1 MINLNDKQER
11 LALIERY
18 LETDTTVQEEQ
29 MLAEYY
35 ASHAIDGD
43 EEQVATL
50 IKMSHSEADASMMA
64 DTAEF
69 DRITV
74 RRKPAQMILRWSS
87 VAAAAIVLLLV
98 CLHIS
103 KPASGHA
110 QDNVYGV
117 STAQILEG
125 MEMISRIEVG
135 EIESVLAKPQGDRVV
150 ITVKLANGKER
161 SYSMTTDIDGN
172 SLSFTAFN

>member
-11 LALIERY
+11 LTLIERY
-18 LETDTTVQEEQ
+18 LEADTTVQEEQ

-35 ASHAIDGD
+35 ATHRPDAD

-50 IKMSHSEADASMMA
+50 IRMSYSEADASLMA
-64 DTAEF
+64 DTTEF

-74 RRKPAQMILRWSS
+74 RRKPVQMILRWSS

-98 CLHIS
+98 CLHIG
-103 KPASGHA
+103 KPASLQLPDSA
-110 QDNVYGV
+110 YGI

-161 SYSMTTDIDGN
+161 SYSMTSDIEGN

>member
-18 LETDTTVQEEQ
+18 LAADTTVQEEQ

-35 ASHAIDGD
+35 ASHQPDAD
-43 EEQVATL
+43 EEQIAAL
-50 IKMSHSEADASMMA
+50 IKLSHPNASDII

-74 RRKPAQMILRWSS
+74 HRKPVQMILRWSS

-98 CLHIS
+98 CLHIG
-103 KPASGHA
+103 KPALPEETA
-110 QDNVYGV
+110 
-117 STAQILEG
+117 STMSTVQILEG
-125 MEMISRIEVG
+125 MEMISRIEMG

-161 SYSMTTDIDGN
+161 SYSMSSDVDGN

>member
-18 LETDTTVQEEQ
+18 LEADTTVQEEQ
-29 MLAEYY
+29 MLAEFY
-35 ASHAIDGD
+35 ASHQPDAD
-43 EEQVATL
+43 EEQIAAL
-50 IKMSHSEADASMMA
+50 IKLSHPNASDMI
-64 DTAEF
+64 DTTEF

-74 RRKPAQMILRWSS
+74 HRKPVRMILRWSS

-98 CLHIS
+98 CLHIG
-103 KPASGHA
+103 KPASGQA
-110 QDNVYGV
+110 QDSAYGI

-125 MEMISRIEVG
+125 MEMISRIEMG
-135 EIESVLAKPQGDRVV
+135 EIESVLAKPQGDLVV
-150 ITVKLANGKER
+150 ITVRLANGKER
-161 SYSMTTDIDGN
+161 SYSMSSDVDGN

>member
-1 MINLNDKQER
+1 MINLNDKKER

-18 LETDTTVQEEQ
+18 LEADTTVQEEQ

-35 ASHAIDGD
+35 ATHQPDAD
-43 EEQVATL
+43 EEQIASL
-50 IKMSHSEADASMMA
+50 IKMSHPSASDMI
-64 DTAEF
+64 DTTEF
-69 DRITV
+69 ERITV
-74 RRKPAQMILRWSS
+74 RRKPVQMILRWSS
-87 VAAAAIVLLLV
+87 VAAAATILLLV
-98 CLHIS
+98 CLHIG
-103 KPASGHA
+103 KPASIQA
-110 QDNVYGV
+110 PDSAYGI

-161 SYSMTTDIDGN
+161 SYSMTGDIDGN